1 MGAKENISLELK
13 RNRIWNAMNTGATWP
28 MCNDGHGIE
37 DCENYLQETLEE
49 RNKSIFKKELC
60 CERLKNITREL
71 VQGLV

>member
-1 MGAKENISLELK
+1 
-13 RNRIWNAMNTGATWP
+13 